1 MYLIGV
7 DGGGTKT
14 ESIIAKENEEII
26 SFGESGSA
34 NIRNVGIDNAT
45 SNIAKAIEDSF
56 TKMKT
61 EGKIEVASIFIGI
74 PSFAEEYRD
83 REGEI
88 RDEIFKK
95 ITLFLVQKERIFID
109 SDQRVAFRAGTDKR
123 DGVVVI
129 AGTGSVVRG
138 WNKKREHKSCGWGY
152 LAEVT
157 GAFRVGQRAY
167 QEVAKALDGRREK
180 TLLTEV
186 FLNFFGVKDI
196 IELNKIVYS
205 KNPIDIISPASLVVS
220 EAAEKGDSVARDI
233 LNDASRELAIATK
246 NTIDNLDFREDFPLV
261 LSGGM
266 FKSDIFLENFK
277 REVLKD
283 VSSAKIILLKE
294 KPTVGAIKLA
304 KEAIINL

>member
-95 ITLFLVQKERIFID
+95 MHI
-109 SDQRVAFRAGTDKR
+109 
-123 DGVVVI
+123 
-129 AGTGSVVRG
+129 
-138 WNKKREHKSCGWGY
+138 KK
-152 LAEVT
+152 
-157 GAFRVGQRAY
+157 
-167 QEVAKALDGRREK
+167 
-180 TLLTEV
+180 
-186 FLNFFGVKDI
+186 
-196 IELNKIVYS
+196 
-205 KNPIDIISPASLVVS
+205 
-220 EAAEKGDSVARDI
+220 
-233 LNDASRELAIATK
+233 
-246 NTIDNLDFREDFPLV
+246 
-261 LSGGM
+261 
-266 FKSDIFLENFK
+266 
-277 REVLKD
+277 
-283 VSSAKIILLKE
+283 
-294 KPTVGAIKLA
+294 
-304 KEAIINL
+304 